1 VVAREKLPDWQW
13 LWDDFVQDEI
23 KIAQARPSSP
33 THAEEEEGL
42 ALASKAKGKKKKK
55 GGKKNINFS
64 KVKCFHCHKM
74 GHFASQCPKRKK
86 KNKPQMAASAAVDEF
101 AKSFEEDFCFI
112 ACMYSAVVSNMWFVN
127 SGASCQITWCK
138 EWFTRL

>member
-1 VVAREKLPDWQW
+1 
-13 LWDDFVQDEI
+13 LWDDFVQEEI
-23 KIAQARPSSP
+23 RIGQVGPSSS

-42 ALASKAKGKKKKK
+42 ALAGKAKGKKKKK

-112 ACMYSAVVSNMWFVN
+112 ACMYSAVVSNMWFVD
-127 SGASCQITWCK
+127 SGASFHMTRHTK
-138 EWFTRL
+138 WFTRL